1 MRMNYTKTCFKNP
14 ERMFKTFCH
23 IVFLEIRKSLELLPR
38 GLSTKK
44 RLCFG
49 KPSEELD
56 KEWKNGIDELDGRCR
71 DLLLQEHCKKPF
83 NLMDIFWCD
92 IKYVELDVN
101 CLLKVKTHFEKL
113 EKIQSKIK
121 RKKLRN
127 MSANSLL
134 KKMVL
139 ERFGEHLFSNSNMIL
154 SHSVILNFQTLRIFT
169 PFLQ

>member
-71 DLLLQEHCKKPF
+71 DLLLQNIVR
-83 NLMDIFWCD
+83 NLLILWTF
-92 IKYVELDVN
+92 
-101 CLLKVKTHFEKL
+101 
-113 EKIQSKIK
+113 
-121 RKKLRN
+121 
-127 MSANSLL
+127 
-134 KKMVL
+134 
-139 ERFGEHLFSNSNMIL
+139 FGVIL
-154 SHSVILNFQTLRIFT
+154 SM
-169 PFLQ
+169 

>member
-1 MRMNYTKTCFKNP
+1 
-14 ERMFKTFCH
+14 
-23 IVFLEIRKSLELLPR
+23 
-38 GLSTKK
+38 
-44 RLCFG
+44 
-49 KPSEELD
+49 
-56 KEWKNGIDELDGRCR
+56 
-71 DLLLQEHCKKPF
+71 
-83 NLMDIFWCD
+83 MDIFWCD

-139 ERFGEHLFSNSNMIL
+139 ERFDEHLFSNSDMIL